1 MNVSFSV
8 VVPLYNKEREVARA
22 VRSALG
28 QTLPPC
34 EIVVVDDGSTDGGA
48 SVVGAL
54 CAGEGRG
61 LVRLVRQANGG
72 VCAARNRGIAEA
84 RGTHIALL
92 DADDAWRP
100 GFLAEIAS
108 LVADYPHCGLYCTG
122 FDIRSD
128 GEAIHPAPTPAERGV
143 VADFFAASIHRYV
156 AIPSAAVVPR
166 RVFDTVGG
174 FPAGMK
180 LGEDQW
186 MWIRIADRYPICF
199 SPAREAVYSREAS
212 NRSASIY
219 TPEPTRHS
227 FEKLYDPE
235 GPAARNEYVARA
247 ALARALT
254 ISAKGG
260 TAEAARAA
268 RFFAYTRRYRTTLWK
283 IRLLNRLPA
292 SWRQPLLALY
302 NRAAWRI
309 AKKGL

>member
-22 VRSALG
+22 LRSALG

-34 EIVVVDDGSTDGGA
+34 EVVVVDDGSTDGSA
-48 SVVGAL
+48 AEVEAL
-54 CAGEGRG
+54 AAAEGRG
-61 LVRLVRQANGG
+61 LVRLVRQTNGG

-100 GFLAEIAS
+100 GFLAEIAA
-108 LVADYPHCGLYCTG
+108 LVADYPGCGLYCTA

-128 GEAIHPAPTPAERGV
+128 EGLFPAPTPAERGV
-143 VADFFAASIHRYV
+143 VADFFAASAHRYV

-166 RVFDTVGG
+166 AVFDTVGG
-174 FPAGMK
+174 FPEGMK

-186 MWIRIADRYPICF
+186 MWIRIADRYAVCF
-199 SPAREAVYSREAS
+199 SPAREAIYSREAS

-219 TPEPTRHS
+219 TPERTHHS
-227 FEKLYDPE
+227 FEELYDPA
-235 GPAARNEYVARA
+235 GPAARNEYVARV

-260 TAEAARAA
+260 TEEAARAA
-268 RFFAYTRRYRTTLWK
+268 RFFGYTRVYRRTLRK
-283 IRLLNRLPA
+283 VRVLNRLPVA
-292 SWRQPLLALY
+292 WRQPLLALY
-302 NRAAWRI
+302 NRLAWRI

>member
-1 MNVSFSV
+1 MCAPMNPKF
-8 VVPLYNKEREVARA
+8 LK
-22 VRSALG
+22 
-28 QTLPPC
+28 QKF
-34 EIVVVDDGSTDGGA
+34 GSDGG
-48 SVVGAL
+48 
-54 CAGEGRG
+54 
-61 LVRLVRQANGG
+61 
-72 VCAARNRGIAEA
+72 
-84 RGTHIALL
+84 
-92 DADDAWRP
+92 
-100 GFLAEIAS
+100 
-108 LVADYPHCGLYCTG
+108 
-122 FDIRSD
+122 
-128 GEAIHPAPTPAERGV
+128 AIHPAPTPAERGV

-174 FPAGMK
+174 FPEGMK

-219 TPEPTRHS
+219 TPELTRHS
-227 FEKLYDPE
+227 FEELYDPA

-302 NRAAWRI
+302 NRAAWLLAR
-309 AKKGL
+309 KGL

>member
-8 VVPLYNKEREVARA
+8 VIPLYNKEREVARA

-28 QTLPPC
+28 QTLPPY
-34 EIVVVDDGSTDGGA
+34 EIVVVDDGSTDRGA
-48 SVVGAL
+48 AEVETLA
-54 CAGEGRG
+54 AAEGRG
-61 LVRLVRQANGG
+61 LVRLVRQKNGG

-84 RGTHIALL
+84 RGTHVALL

-100 GFLAEIAS
+100 GFLDEIAS
-108 LVADYPHCGLYCTG
+108 LVADYPHCGLYCTA
-122 FDIRSD
+122 FDIRSE
-128 GEAIHPAPTPAERGV
+128 GGATHPAPTPAERGV

-166 RVFDTVGG
+166 RIFDAVGG
-174 FPAGMK
+174 FPEGMK

-186 MWIRIADRYPICF
+186 MWIRIADRYAVCF
-199 SPAREAVYSREAS
+199 SPAREALYSREAS

-219 TPEPTRHS
+219 TPERTHHS
-227 FEKLYDPE
+227 FEELYDPA

-254 ISAKGG
+254 ISTKGG

-268 RFFAYTRRYRTTLWK
+268 RFFSYTRRYRTTLWK
-283 IRLLNRLPA
+283 IRVLNRLPVA
-292 SWRQPLLALY
+292 WRQPLLALY
-302 NRAAWRI
+302 DRAAWLL